1 MLSDQIS
8 IRLVLL
14 ALVVMPVAV
23 LVLPFNVDGHRL
35 QIPGLLFMVFEEVI

>member
-1 MLSDQIS
+1 
-8 IRLVLL
+8 
-14 ALVVMPVAV
+14 